1 MEYPFFSNF
10 KLIVRKITN
19 GIYQIYKSEPK
30 YEKLNLFEG
39 EYLHESD
46 LIPLLNS
53 TQVLI
58 IDQDS
63 NVVHHN
69 NKDLLINPNSNE
81 KKSHNP

>member
-1 MEYPFFSNF
+1 MENPFFSNF

-30 YEKLNLFEG
+30 HQKLNLFEG
-39 EYLHESD
+39 EYLHELD

-69 NKDLLINPNSNE
+69 IKDLQSNLNE
-81 KKSHNP
+81 KKSQNH